1 MAEPSAT
8 VSPSGQSIFIS
19 YSRADKR
26 RVTGLGLLLEALGH
40 QVFIDHKTILP
51 GAQWQMKLQEGL
63 EQAEVLLVFWTKHS
77 ADSDWVR
84 KEYEY
89 FFTHHPERMLVPVV
103 GDETPL
109 NELLKKHQRSDFSP
123 LINELL
129 EMKRS
134 MEKTGVKPPEIQ
146 KAVIER
152 LREAGIDLTER
163 QKKKLLRLFAPTG
176 FLGLLTTPI
185 ALFQW
190 GTNTGL
196 EAIAQFSAAQLII
209 VGVAAISGAVVC
221 GVVDHFG
228 EADQT
233 VLIENSTQNNQS
245 GKKTVPGTIKEE
257 NEIPTVEPRG
267 GTPDKFVP
275 QGMNRGKTIEPNIQT
290 APSRSGSNDC
300 AQIDCDCNNLDF
312 GLLTG
317 PFRQECRAA
326 EAQLKTN
333 CAKTGKVIGTCH
345 PTAPGPNPWP
355 K

>member
-1 MAEPSAT
+1 MVEPSRT
-8 VSPSGQSIFIS
+8 VPPEGQSIFIS
-19 YSRADKR
+19 YSRSDKH

-40 QVFIDHKTILP
+40 KVFIDHKTILP
-51 GAQWQMKLQEGL
+51 GTRWQMKLQEGL

-77 ADSDWVR
+77 AASDWVR

-89 FFTHHPERMLVPVV
+89 FYAHHPERMLVPVV

-109 NELLKKHQRSDFSP
+109 SELLKTRQHSDFSP

-134 MEKTGVKPPEIQ
+134 MEKVGVKPPEIQ
-146 KAVIER
+146 QAVIKR
-152 LREAGIDLTER
+152 LQEAGIDLTKK

-176 FLGLLTTPI
+176 FLGLVATPI
-185 ALFQW
+185 ALLQW

-209 VGVAAISGAVVC
+209 VGAAAISGAVVC
-221 GVVDHFG
+221 GIVDQIS
-228 EADQT
+228 EPDQPT
-233 VLIENSTQNNQS
+233 VIESNTQNKQD
-245 GKKTVPGTIKEE
+245 GKITPIDTKNIEDKRPEDPPVETPENLLPGGLH
-257 NEIPTVEPRG
+257 RG
-267 GTPDKFVP
+267 SSLALD
-275 QGMNRGKTIEPNIQT
+275 RD
-290 APSRSGSNDC
+290 GSNEC
-300 AQIDCDCNNLDF
+300 ARINCDCNNLDF

-326 EAQLKTN
+326 ETQLKNN
-333 CAKTGKVIGTCH
+333 CAKTGKVTGACH
-345 PTAPGPNPWP
+345 PTASGPNPWP